1 MRLVTLPKPPPNSID
16 LSHSLSSDQRWHAI
30 AHLLCSPPPDV
41 AMAVDDLPDAVT
53 SPPGD
58 ADFSPLELADGL
70 LENVVKCATC
80 GKPVLQGAVEDHAV
94 NCQAIRDR
102 QNGVTSQ
109 PLKRRL
115 SEASTDSSQPQKKSK
130 IVLHF
135 GAAAP
140 DKSKLPLAKAPTPA
154 AAATSASPAAPA
166 AAPGPDKK
174 NKRVVDVDRQCGVI
188 NERGLP
194 CQRSLTCKT
203 HNMGA
208 KRAVPHRSQPF
219 DILLFEWQKANRPQ
233 AVKPDAK
240 PVQPRVGPGSEA
252 YSGGAGAGEGGAH
265 AAAAHPG
272 AGAGKKKKKSSAAAA
287 AAAAAMEGTG
297 SYGRYPGEREG
308 ASGGKKGK
316 KGIVYVG
323 EWDESDADEYGGGDE
338 LVDSEEEVEAVLKG
352 LARVPRGRP
361 LVVNSG
367 GGAGFA
373 AASLF
378 TGRNAKLARLSQ
390 TLGGV
395 FGRGR
400 LG

>member
-1 MRLVTLPKPPPNSID
+1 MRLVPRPNPHPTSID
-16 LSHSLSSDQRWHAI
+16 LAISLSSDQRWHAI
-30 AHLLCSPPPDV
+30 ATLVCSPCPDA
-41 AMAVDDLPDAVT
+41 AMSVDDPLDPVA
-53 SPPGD
+53 SSRGD
-58 ADFSPLELADGL
+58 ADLSPLELADGL
-70 LENVVKCATC
+70 LENVVKCTTC
-80 GKPVLQGAVEDHAV
+80 GKPVLQGAIEDHAA
-94 NCQAIRDR
+94 NCRAIRDR

-140 DKSKLPLAKAPTPA
+140 DKSKPPLVKAPTTPA
-154 AAATSASPAAPA
+154 ASAAAAPA
-166 AAPGPDKK
+166 AAPGADKK

-188 NERGLP
+188 NDRGLP

-203 HNMGA
+203 HNMSA
-208 KRAVPHRSQPF
+208 KRGVMNRSQPF

-233 AVKPDAK
+233 AVKPDAR

-252 YSGGAGAGEGGAH
+252 YAGGAGGTGEGGAQL
-265 AAAAHPG
+265 AHPG
-272 AGAGKKKKKSSAAAA
+272 SGGAGKKKKKAAAA
-287 AAAAAMEGTG
+287 AVAAAMEGAGG
-297 SYGRYPGEREG
+297 SYGRYAGEREG
-308 ASGGKKGK
+308 GGGGGAGKKGK

-361 LVVNSG
+361 LVLNSG